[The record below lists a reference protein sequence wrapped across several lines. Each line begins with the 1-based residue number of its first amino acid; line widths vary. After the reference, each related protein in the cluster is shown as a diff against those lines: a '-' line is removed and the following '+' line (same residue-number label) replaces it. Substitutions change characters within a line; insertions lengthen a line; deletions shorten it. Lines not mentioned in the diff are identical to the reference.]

1 MIAFFSLDTIAIV
14 YLGEINGV
22 SSWPFLAHHAVAILG
37 FNIVNVVLKNQGK
50 SILLFRLTKD
60 RAELIN

>member
-22 SSWPFLAHHAVAILG
+22 SSFPFLAHHAVAILG
-37 FNIVNVVLKNQGK
+37 FYNVLKYQGT
-50 SILLFRLTKD
+50 SILLFRRTKD
-60 RAELIN
+60 CAELIK